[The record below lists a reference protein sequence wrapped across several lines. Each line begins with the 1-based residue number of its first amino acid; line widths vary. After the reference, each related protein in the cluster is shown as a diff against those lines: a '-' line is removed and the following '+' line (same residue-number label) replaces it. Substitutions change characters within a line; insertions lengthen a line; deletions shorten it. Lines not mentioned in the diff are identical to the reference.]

1 MSDTE
6 QLQLL
11 IVDDDELNRDII
23 MEYLEESDF
32 NITTAEDGD
41 IALNMLEEKPTR
53 FDIILLDRM
62 MPSMDGMEV
71 LARIKKHPILSS
83 IPVIMQTARA
93 GKQDI
98 MDGMKAG
105 AHYYLTKP
113 FEEAMLKTVVKTAI
127 NDRQRFLN
135 IHHALEQSTRTL
147 GLLEYGRFSFQTLAH
162 ANDLSTLLARAC
174 PEPGRVVTGL
184 SELMVNAIEHG
195 NLGIQYDEKTLLNE
209 EGRWREEIERRL
221 ELPENQDKFA
231 ELTFQKNKQNI
242 IVTIKDQG
250 SGFDW
255 TKYLELDPERAF
267 DNHGRGIAMAKML
280 SFDQIEYQGSG
291 NEVMITIS

>member
-1 MSDTE
+1 MSDSE

-23 MEYLEESDF
+23 EEYLEESDF
-32 NITTAEDGD
+32 EITMAEDGD
-41 IALNMLEEKPTR
+41 IALNILEEEPTR

-62 MPSMDGMEV
+62 MPNMDGMEV
-71 LARIKKHPILSS
+71 LSRVKKHPILSS

-105 AHYYLTKP
+105 AQYYLTKP
-113 FEEAMLKTVVKTAI
+113 FEEAMLKTVIKTAI
-127 NDRQRFLN
+127 NDRQRYLN
-135 IHHALEQSTRTL
+135 IQHALEQSTRTL
-147 GLLEYGRFSFQTLAH
+147 GLLEHGRFLFQTLDH
-162 ANDLSTLLARAC
+162 ANDLSTLLAKAC
-174 PEPGRVVTGL
+174 PDPGRVVTGL

-195 NLGIQYDEKTLLNE
+195 NLGIQYHEKTRLNE
-209 EGRWREEIERRL
+209 EGRWHEEIDRRL
-221 ELPENQDKFA
+221 KLPENQNKFA
-231 ELTFQKNKQNI
+231 ELTFQRNEQNI
-242 IVTIKDQG
+242 TITIKDQG

-255 TKYLELDPERAF
+255 NKYLELDPERAF

-280 SFDQIEYQGSG
+280 SFDQLEYQGCG
-291 NEVMITIS
+291 NEVTVTVS